1 MNKREFLLAVLSG
14 ITMAAAFPSLNIK
27 ALGWICL
34 VPLLIA
40 AWYQEPFR
48 GFLLGGIAGAVFHLG
63 LIYWIT
69 VSMTF
74 YGGLPWYCSIL
85 ILVLFSVFLGLFT
98 ALPLYV
104 CCAAKKKLGWG
115 FTATLPFVWTAV
127 EYIKSW
133 LLTGFPWDNLAYC
146 QFQVLPL
153 IQIADIT
160 GVYGVSFLLVLVNC
174 TAAGTLQAYIHKK
187 RTPVADIII
196 SLVLLGLSLGYGY
209 QRLASGS
216 TLPEGPPL
224 KICLVQPNIPQDLK
238 WDPGYLT
245 ATLEKL
251 RTLTRTCLPERPA
264 LVIWPEAAT
273 PFFYQAEENYREILG
288 DTVREAG
295 TLLLFGSPSYEEV
308 PGGQEFFNSAFLLSP
323 RNSIVGKYDKIHLVP
338 YGEYVPLQRFFPF
351 IQKMV
356 EGISDFSP
364 GRDIQNMS
372 LPACSFA
379 TLICYEII
387 FPDLVRRFVDR
398 GAQFI
403 VNITNDAWFGA
414 TSAPQQ
420 HLSMAVFRAV
430 ENKRFIARCANTGI
444 SAFIAPSGRI
454 TRQTNIF
461 TEAVLHDMI
470 YCIQQRTVYTRYGDI
485 FALLCVAAGVLC
497 VAMTRL
503 RKGKHLVP

>member
-1 MNKREFLLAVLSG
+1 MNKRDLLPALLSG
-14 ITMAAAFPSLNIK
+14 IFMAAAFPSLNIQ
-27 ALGWICL
+27 ALGWVCL
-34 VPLLIA
+34 VPLLTA
-40 AWYQEPFR
+40 VWRLDPFR
-48 GFLLGGIAGAVFHLG
+48 GFLLGSIAGAVFHLG

-69 VSMTF
+69 VSMTV
-74 YGGLPWYCSIL
+74 YGGLPWFCSVPIL
-85 ILVLFSVFLGLFT
+85 ILFSLFLGLFT
-98 ALPLYV
+98 GLPLCV
-104 CCAAKKKLGWG
+104 CCAVKKKLGWG
-115 FTATLPFVWTAV
+115 FTATLPFTWTAV

-133 LLTGFPWDNLAYC
+133 LLTGFPWDNLAYS

-160 GVYGVSFLLVLVNC
+160 GVYGVSFVLVLVNC
-174 TAAGTLQAYIHKK
+174 TAAAMLQAFMHKK
-187 RTPVADIII
+187 KVPVAEIAT
-196 SLVLLGLSLGYGY
+196 SLALVGMALGYGY
-209 QRLASGS
+209 QRVTANSTPPHGS
-216 TLPEGPPL
+216 PV

-251 RTLTRTCLPERPA
+251 RILTHACIAERPA
-264 LVIWPEAAT
+264 MVIWPEAAT
-273 PFFYQAEENYREILG
+273 PFFYQAEETYRAILAEI
-288 DTVREAG
+288 VRETG
-295 TLLLFGSPSYEEV
+295 VHLLFGSPSYEEI
-308 PGGQEFFNSAFLLSP
+308 PGGQQFFNSAFLLSP
-323 RNSIVGKYDKIHLVP
+323 RNGIVGKYDKIHLVP

-372 LPACSFA
+372 LAGCRFA

-414 TSAPQQ
+414 TSAPHQ
-420 HLSMAVFRAV
+420 HLAMAVFRAV
-430 ENKRFIARCANTGI
+430 ENKRCIARCANTGI
-444 SAFIAPSGRI
+444 SAVIGPSGAI
-454 TRQTNIF
+454 IRQTNIF
-461 TEAVLHDMI
+461 TEAVLSDMI

-485 FALLCVAAGVLC
+485 FALLCVAAGILFVILAC
-497 VAMTRL
+497 K
-503 RKGKHLVP
+503 RKKNHVD